1 MKFLCILVVIVISTT
16 FGVVADETVADTESR
31 SIIGGRDA
39 PRHPF
44 YVYLLIKLG
53 DTGNAFQCGATILT
67 ENAVVTAA
75 HCLYLVPFNRW
86 AKLSEIEVIVSDF
99 TVPFWQWTA
108 TTYRVKKGTYSN
120 IYTPKNAG
128 SINDIA
134 VLVIKGKFNMRY
146 NKALPICDSEK
157 RYHEAMAI
165 GLGKIAQNP
174 DRSATVLQ
182 EAVLLED
189 QNCSSWR
196 LRTNSEKQVC
206 FSDPG
211 KKSAC
216 SGDSGGPLV
225 ADIGSQSQCLLGI
238 TSFGS
243 AKRCDHPEL
252 PGVFTKA
259 PYFIDWVESFL
270 KKKKRAASIQ
280 HESLDHLV
288 NS

>member
-1 MKFLCILVVIVISTT
+1 MKFLCILAVIVVSITL
-16 FGVVADETVADTESR
+16 GVVADETVSDTESR

-44 YVYLLIKLG
+44 YAFLLMKLG
-53 DTGNAFQCGATILT
+53 DTGYVSSCGGTIVT
-67 ENAVVTAA
+67 ETAVVTAA
-75 HCLYLVPFNRW
+75 HCLYLDWLNRW
-86 AKLSEIEVIVSDF
+86 AKLSEIEIMVSDF
-99 TVPFWQWTA
+99 TVPTWQMTA
-108 TTYRVKKGTYSN
+108 TTYQVKKGTYSTT
-120 IYTPKNAG
+120 YTPKKVG
-128 SINDIA
+128 SKNDIA

-146 NKALPICDSEK
+146 NKALPICDGEK
-157 RYHEAMAI
+157 RHPEAIAI

-211 KKSAC
+211 KKAAC

-225 ADIGSQSQCLLGI
+225 ADFGSQSQCLLGI
-238 TSFGS
+238 TSFGNIR
-243 AKRCDHPEL
+243 RCNHPWT
-252 PGVFTKA
+252 PSVFTKA
-259 PYFIDWVESFL
+259 SYFIDWVESFL
-270 KKKKRAASIQ
+270 KKKEAATI
-280 HESLDHLV
+280 HETLDHLV
-288 NS
+288 KS